1 MMDSRSEGEVEGE
14 AAAAEGGAA
23 AADMQAPEEGSDNEA
38 GHEEGRGRAGGQGPR
53 CSCTCSTDI
62 IVAAARGTYGD
73 APSSGIGGAPTRRTL
88 LRPHMFALR
97 VPFPSPLEAQIAH
110 GSLAPDAE
118 PHQAVINKQLTVR
131 GNILAIKWIAEDARL
146 LRISIINCL
155 EHLSL
160 VLRTMQHFGPP
171 IPR

>member
-1 MMDSRSEGEVEGE
+1 MDLRSEDEV
-14 AAAAEGGAA
+14 EGGAA
-23 AADMQAPEEGSDNEA
+23 AADMEAPNA
-38 GHEEGRGRAGGQGPR
+38 GRGNAAGRGRAGGQGPR

-73 APSSGIGGAPTRRTL
+73 APGSGTDGASNRRTL
-88 LRPHMFALR
+88 IRPHMFALR